1 MPPLGAHERTHVRT
15 HTQTDGQLE
24 NIIPSADP
32 IHWMAGKI
40 KMCHLIEIN
49 SKGPL
54 NGR

>member
-24 NIIPSADP
+24 YIIPSADP

-40 KMCHLIEIN
+40 KMCHLY
-49 SKGPL
+49 
-54 NGR
+54 